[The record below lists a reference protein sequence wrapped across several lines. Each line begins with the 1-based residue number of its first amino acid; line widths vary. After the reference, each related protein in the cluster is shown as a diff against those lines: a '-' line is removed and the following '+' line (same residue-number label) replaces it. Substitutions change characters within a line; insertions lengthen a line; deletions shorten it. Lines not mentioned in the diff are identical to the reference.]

1 MSDSHLYMERPGFEA
16 INDFD
21 FYVYSITY
29 EQTYPW
35 FFHMILG
42 DPIRMADE
50 AERMALAYSDEVL
63 SCPSSPRKV
72 PLKWLAKRSLSAS
85 VSAICDFI
93 RPARAA
99 GRFFFACFL
108 SRPAPVPRWSV
119 RCRLGFRRSSD
130 NLFTLPKSS
139 RFLLPEILT
148 AFGERCYTVSS

>member
-1 MSDSHLYMERPGFEA
+1 MERSGFEA

-63 SCPSSPRKV
+63 SMPVFPAEGS
-72 PLKWLAKRSLSAS
+72 LKMVGETL
-85 VSAICDFI
+85 VI
-93 RPARAA
+93 R
-99 GRFFFACFL
+99 
-108 SRPAPVPRWSV
+108 
-119 RCRLGFRRSSD
+119 
-130 NLFTLPKSS
+130 
-139 RFLLPEILT
+139 I
-148 AFGERCYTVSS
+148 GERYL

>member
-1 MSDSHLYMERPGFEA
+1 MLERAVQVEGYQPGVTPVAFAGVMSDSHLYMERPGFEA

-63 SCPSSPRKV
+63 SMSVFPAEGS
-72 PLKWLAKRSLSAS
+72 LKMVGETL
-85 VSAICDFI
+85 VI
-93 RPARAA
+93 R
-99 GRFFFACFL
+99 
-108 SRPAPVPRWSV
+108 
-119 RCRLGFRRSSD
+119 
-130 NLFTLPKSS
+130 
-139 RFLLPEILT
+139 I
-148 AFGERCYTVSS
+148 GERYL